1 MGGAPEHLDSLAKV
15 VVDGAF
21 QVHRALGPGLLE
33 TVYEQCLT
41 RELVK
46 RDIDVRRQVP
56 VPVIYDGE
64 VIDTAFKLDLLV
76 ANEIIVEIKSAEK
89 VAPVHKAQ
97 LLTYL
102 KLSSKRLGFLINFNV
117 PLIRD
122 GISRLAL

>member
-1 MGGAPEHLDSLAKV
+1 MTGVPDHLDSLARE
-15 VVDGAF
+15 VVDSAF

-41 RELVK
+41 RELAKRGMEVK
-46 RDIDVRRQVP
+46 RQVSVP
-56 VPVIYDGE
+56 VVYDGE
-64 VIDTAFKLDLLV
+64 VIDTAFRLDLLV
-76 ANEIIVEIKSAEK
+76 ADEIVVEIKSVEK

-102 KLSSKRLGFLINFNV
+102 KLSGKRLGFLINFNV